1 MNWVLLVVVLLILMP
16 FFTYMLS
23 KIQMI
28 GWLNAIKSNL
38 EYQEKIKEEK
48 ADGEEKKTLHK

>member
-1 MNWVLLVVVLLILMP
+1 MGWVFLIVVILIVLPFLTYLLA
-16 FFTYMLS
+16 